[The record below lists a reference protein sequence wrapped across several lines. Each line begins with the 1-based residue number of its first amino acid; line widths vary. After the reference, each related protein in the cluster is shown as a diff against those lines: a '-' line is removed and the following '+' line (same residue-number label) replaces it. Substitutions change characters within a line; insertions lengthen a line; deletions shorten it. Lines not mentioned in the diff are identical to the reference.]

1 MKNIEIYTLDYCPY
15 CQKAKF
21 FLEELNIKYK
31 EYSCDDNEE
40 EMRLKLKEKYNLSGL
55 ATFPQI
61 IIDGVNIGGYSD
73 LIEKYNSK
81 EISFNYDKC
90 FLMLEIMALF
100 CIIPAINSLTSPSL
114 KIKTLGSEEIP
125 NSRAVFI
132 FLSASIL

>member
-21 FLEELNIKYK
+21 FLEELNVKYK
-31 EYSCDDNEE
+31 EYSCDNNEE

-73 LIEKYNSK
+73 LIEKCNSK
-81 EISFNYDKC
+81 EISFD
-90 FLMLEIMALF
+90 
-100 CIIPAINSLTSPSL
+100 
-114 KIKTLGSEEIP
+114 
-125 NSRAVFI
+125 
-132 FLSASIL
+132 

>member
-81 EISFNYDKC
+81 EISFN
-90 FLMLEIMALF
+90 
-100 CIIPAINSLTSPSL
+100 
-114 KIKTLGSEEIP
+114 
-125 NSRAVFI
+125 
-132 FLSASIL
+132 

>member
-21 FLEELNIKYK
+21 FLDELNIKYK
-31 EYSCDDNEE
+31 EYSCEENEE
-40 EMRLKLKEKYNLSGL
+40 KMRTKLKEKYNLPNL

-81 EISFNYDKC
+81 EISLN
-90 FLMLEIMALF
+90 
-100 CIIPAINSLTSPSL
+100 
-114 KIKTLGSEEIP
+114 
-125 NSRAVFI
+125 
-132 FLSASIL
+132 